1 MKSAFGA
8 VLLLLAGT
16 GKASEAVTDSV
27 PAVPE
32 AADEVDV
39 AYIAPA
45 LEIFAANLGMAA
57 VNKYVRGVQ
66 YAHIDEGTIWHNLTG
81 EWVWDDN
88 NFEVNQIGHPV
99 QGGMYYSI
107 ARANGHGYLGGLAYT
122 TFGSIQW
129 EYFMETEPPA
139 LNDLVTTRMG
149 GAMIGEVSWRLAEYV
164 SGESTGEKTGWL
176 RKTGAFLVN
185 PVFGMDRLINGTPR
199 RLALSNQ
206 ASKLLGLRITTS
218 KALGKGLTR
227 SSGLVNAPET
237 QVPLAGTAIRLAHG
251 DPFTATKPFD
261 HFTLNLGLSLL
272 KDPVANVNLRGQL
285 WQTSPLEGKSSRSIL
300 QVTQNYDYLNST
312 IYRLSANSFGA
323 EWLTQ
328 AHLGEE
334 WLLRARV
341 QPIFIALGAAS
352 TEYYLKVE
360 RDYNFG
366 IGSGWKTALSLH
378 KPGFGSFTAS
388 SDRYWI
394 RTQSGAKGDEVIDIH
409 SFELQKDLY
418 KALGAGLG
426 YHIYDRIGNYE
437 DYPRVSIL
445 NQEFRLLATLTL

>member
-1 MKSAFGA
+1 MKRALGA
-8 VLLLLAGT
+8 ALLLLAGT

-32 AADEVDV
+32 TADAAEV

-66 YAHIDEGTIWHNLTG
+66 YAHIDDQTIWHNLTG

-88 NFEVNQIGHPV
+88 NFTVNQIGHPV

-107 ARANGHGYLGGLAYT
+107 ARANGHGYLGGIAYAT
-122 TFGSIQW
+122 LGSIQW

-149 GAMIGEVSWRLAEYV
+149 GAMIGEVSWRLAEFL

-176 RKTGAFLVN
+176 RKSGAFLVN
-185 PVFGMDRLINGTPR
+185 PVFGMDRLLNGTPR
-199 RLALSNQ
+199 RLGPSTGP
-206 ASKLLGLRITTS
+206 SKLMGLRITTS
-218 KALGKGLTR
+218 KPLGKGLTR
-227 SSGLVNAPET
+227 SSGLVNSPET
-237 QVPLAGTAIRLAHG
+237 QVPLAGTSIRLAHG
-251 DPFTATKPFD
+251 DPFTAHKPFD
-261 HFTLNLGLSLL
+261 HFTLNVGISLL
-272 KDPVANVNLRGQL
+272 KEPVANVNLRGQL
-285 WQTSPLEGKSSRSIL
+285 WQTSAFEWRDSRSL
-300 QVTQNYDYLNST
+300 FQMAQNYDYLNSS

-323 EWLTQ
+323 EWLTEVRL
-328 AHLGEE
+328 AGN
-334 WLLRARV
+334 WSLRARA
-341 QPIFIALGAAS
+341 QPLFIALGAAS
-352 TEYYLKVE
+352 TEYYLEVE

-378 KPGFGSFTAS
+378 RPGFGSFTAS

-394 RTQSGAKGDEVIDIH
+394 RTQSGADGDEVIDIH

-426 YHIYDRIGNYE
+426 YHIYDRSGH
-437 DYPRVSIL
+437 YPDHPDVRIL
-445 NQEFRLLATLTL
+445 NQELRVLATLTL